1 MDKVEATHAR
11 GVVTPNA
18 SWHDDAQ
25 ALLRELV
32 QNQPVLVQIS
42 AAKRMRDLSE
52 KLSRQAGLDEVNA
65 QFVQEA
71 AKELGLAMAVV

>member
-1 MDKVEATHAR
+1 
-11 GVVTPNA
+11 VVTPNA